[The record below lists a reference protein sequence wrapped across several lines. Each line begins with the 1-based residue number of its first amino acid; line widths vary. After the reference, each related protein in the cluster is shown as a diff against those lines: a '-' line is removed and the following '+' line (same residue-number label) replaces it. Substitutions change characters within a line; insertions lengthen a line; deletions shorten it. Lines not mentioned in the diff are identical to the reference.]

1 MPSITKKRLLRMKC
15 KRHMLTSVQ
24 SSFSV
29 QTTGSVFVETFE
41 SVRRKTKLELKRMKI
56 IGCFLNGCGGYESN
70 LVSFKNFQLKIFPK
84 TDGMIVYQEF

>member
-24 SSFSV
+24 RSISV
-29 QTTGSVFVETFE
+29 QTTGSVFVDTVE

-56 IGCFLNGCGGYESN
+56 IDCFLNECDGYENN
-70 LVSFKNFQLKIFPK
+70 LTFQIIFFPR
-84 TDGMIVYQEF
+84 TEGMIVYQEF